1 VINLAK
7 NSKYTFRVDEEVK
20 DKFKMYCKI
29 MKISPS
35 DMLSEIMVNF
45 NSDVDK
51 IIQMKEV
58 EELQAMM
65 QGKFVQAEK
74 DMELIKAKKEVANLA
89 AEQRTC

>member
-7 NSKYTFRVDEEVK
+7 NSKYSFRVDEEVK
-20 DKFKMYCKI
+20 DRFKMYCKI

-45 NSDVDK
+45 NRDVDK
-51 IIQMKEV
+51 IIQMKSV
-58 EELQAMM
+58 EELHAMM
-65 QGKFVQAEK
+65 QGKFVQAEQE
-74 DMELIKAKKEVANLA
+74 MEQVKAKKEVANLA